1 MENNITKEDYKF
13 ILKSLNDSEK
23 IIKTLFKF
31 FVTTLVGIIGYFG
44 KKFIETESTQ
54 FLDIGVYILFV
65 FFIFM
70 MIVSFININKFNQ
83 DKEERKKLKE
93 QLESI

>member
-1 MENNITKEDYKF
+1 MDTNITKEDYKF

-23 IIKTLFKF
+23 IIKTLLSF
-31 FVTTLVGIIGYFG
+31 FVTNLVGIIGYFG
-44 KKFIETESTQ
+44 KKFIETENTQ
-54 FLDIGVYILFV
+54 YLDIGIYILFA
-65 FFIFM
+65 FIIFM